1 MRLEEVLKDIFEEY
15 DEKVAPVIGKM
26 KERILGADSMG
37 ENVGME
43 RYKLI

>member
-15 DEKVAPVIGKM
+15 DEKVAPVIRM

-37 ENVGME
+37 ENVG
-43 RYKLI
+43 I